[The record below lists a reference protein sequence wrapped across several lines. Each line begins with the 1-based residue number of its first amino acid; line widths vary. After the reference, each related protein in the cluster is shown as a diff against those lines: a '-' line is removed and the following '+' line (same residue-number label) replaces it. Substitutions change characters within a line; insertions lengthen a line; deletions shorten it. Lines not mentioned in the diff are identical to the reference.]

1 MCFSLNG
8 RAGIRQFCPLTFRPC
23 KPSPFRQ
30 LGQLFRANSG
40 VRAENRCG
48 HSLERTFRHSPVLA
62 DPVPFN
68 CLSEAARIG
77 RVLNERIVLP
87 PGRANLL
94 RPRFFNW
101 IEVEPFDTRFEFT
114 AQTLI

>member
-8 RAGIRQFCPLTFRPC
+8 RAGIRQVCSLTFRPC
-23 KPSPFRQ
+23 KPPPFRQ
-30 LGQLFRANSG
+30 LGQLFRANSA
-40 VRAENRCG
+40 VRVKNRG
-48 HSLERTFRHSPVLA
+48 DHSLERTFHRCPVLA

-68 CLSEAARIG
+68 CLSEAAPIG

-101 IEVEPFDTRFEFT
+101 IEVEPFD
-114 AQTLI
+114 A